1 MLIVKVL
8 IEYLVSSAPECI
20 DFYWPAYQDQV
31 EISIMMQAIKC
42 LSGMKLIIIVIIF
55 HNFLYNGMLIAM

>member
-1 MLIVKVL
+1 MLIDKVL
-8 IEYLVSSAPECI
+8 IEYGVFCAPECI

-31 EISIMMQAIKC
+31 EISIMMQVINC
-42 LSGMKLIIIVIIF
+42 LSGMKLIIVLIF